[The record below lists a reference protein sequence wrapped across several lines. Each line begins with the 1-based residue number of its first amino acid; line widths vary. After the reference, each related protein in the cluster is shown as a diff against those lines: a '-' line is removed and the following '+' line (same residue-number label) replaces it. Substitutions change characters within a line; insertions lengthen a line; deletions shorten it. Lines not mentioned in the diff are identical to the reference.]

1 MFSRI
6 SNCAILAILFYF
18 LFFYGLTSA
27 GLVGPDEPRYAS
39 IAREMARSGDWLTPK
54 LWGQPWF
61 EKPPLLYWMAGF
73 AFRLGLSE
81 DLAPRLPSALVGAV
95 FIVFFFFFLRSEF
108 GGKAAWYAATI
119 LATSGGWLAYSH
131 ACATDMPMAATF
143 AAGMLLA
150 LPWVVRGDS
159 RRLIGSGALF
169 GLAVLA
175 KGLVPLVLA
184 APVALLGIRR
194 LWEWRRA
201 AAVFCLIAVP
211 WYGFSV
217 WKHGRSFV
225 NEFFLR
231 HHFERFAA
239 DSLQH
244 VQPFWFYLPVLA
256 GALFP
261 WSAVLILIFRK
272 RHCADARTRFFLW
285 WAGWGMVFFSAATN
299 KLPGYILPLLP
310 PLAALM
316 GIGLSEA
323 RRASLWAASA
333 VALLSVTPLVAA
345 TLPEALGS
353 GISRALVPW
362 NALWVGAPLL
372 LLAVV
377 AAKAKASQAFMLAAG
392 AAVAAVIAL
401 KAVSLA
407 EVDRVASARPLWRAL
422 APHRERV
429 CVGRIHRAWRYGLN
443 YYSVVPLP
451 DCAEQDLPLHLEPAA
466 DGRPVVQ
473 ATSRLMQP

>member
-1 MFSRI
+1 VFSRI
-6 SNCAILAILFYF
+6 GNCAILAILFYF

-39 IAREMARSGDWLTPK
+39 IGREMARTGDWLTPK
-54 LWGQPWF
+54 LWGKPWF
-61 EKPPLLYWMAGF
+61 EKPPLLYWMAGC
-73 AFRLGLSE
+73 AFRLGLGE
-81 DLAPRLPSALVGAV
+81 ELAPRLPSALVSAA

-108 GGKAAWYAATI
+108 GGRAAWFAAAI
-119 LATSGGWLAYSH
+119 LATSAGWLAYSH
-131 ACATDMPMAATF
+131 ACATDMPMAAMF
-143 AAGMLLA
+143 AAGMLFA
-150 LPWVVRGDS
+150 MPWAVRGDG
-159 RRLIGSGALF
+159 RGLIGSGALF

-184 APVALLGIRR
+184 APVLFLGIRR

-201 AAVFCLIAVP
+201 AVVFSLVAVP
-211 WYGFSV
+211 WYAFSV
-217 WKHGRSFV
+217 WKHGRVFV

-244 VQPFWFYLPVLA
+244 VQPFWFYLPVLV

-261 WSAVLILIFRK
+261 WSGLLALIFQR

-285 WAGWGMVFFSAATN
+285 WAGWGLVFFSAATN

-333 VALLSVTPLVAA
+333 ITFLSLTPLVAA
-345 TLPEALGS
+345 VFPAALAS
-353 GISRALVPW
+353 GLSRATIPW
-362 NALWVGAPLL
+362 NALWLGAPLL
-372 LLAVV
+372 LLAAV
-377 AAKAKASQAFMLAAG
+377 AARTKASQAFLLASA

-401 KAVSLA
+401 KTVSLP
-407 EVDRVASARPLWRAL
+407 EVDRVASARPLWKTL
-422 APHRERV
+422 ARQRDQV
-429 CVGRIHRAWRYGLN
+429 CVGRVQRAWRYGLN
-443 YYSVVPLP
+443 YYSVLPLP
-451 DCAEQDLPLHLEPAA
+451 DCMEQDLPLHLEAAA

-473 ATSRLMQP
+473 AASSLKQP